1 MDSKYWQSVKR
12 PFDTNC
18 QGRFVLILGPAK
30 MGKTTVLSQL
40 YNHFDPERIFWISGG
55 ELDGWRVV
63 KKAVG
68 QEPEGVD
75 LDELDSLG
83 AFWRLLDSLRDGWHQ
98 VVVLDSFDGSARWAE
113 RHICRADARRRRD
126 KSTGIDKLDQRGY
139 GLKLN
144 WTVATVRD
152 YLYPI
157 TIAGTHVI
165 VTCGLKSVELGREPV
180 LVPDIE
186 GQSSLLVPRFFG
198 DVAVLLKRGHE
209 RILSFDGM
217 DSLSVYGSR
226 SGFPD
231 VVESSQFGA
240 LLSRPEGF
248 VKEKSPQ
255 SESLGERPWWEIRF
269 PDLGYDYRLEAGD
282 IEATAS
288 NSEGLPLED
297 ALNWQARVVEK
308 ARRLKE
314 DDRIRDLKKRDLA
327 LVCWAHRLIEEREEA
342 LL

>member
-1 MDSKYWQSVKR
+1 MDKKYWQSVKR

-40 YNHFDPERIFWISGG
+40 YRHFDPERIFWISGG

-83 AFWRLLDSLRDGWHQ
+83 GFWRLLDSLRDGWHQ

-157 TIAGTHVI
+157 TVAGTHVI
-165 VTCGLKSVELGREPV
+165 VTCGLKSVDLGGEPV

-198 DVAVLLKRGHE
+198 DVAVLLRRGHE

-217 DSLSVYGSR
+217 DALSVYGSR
-226 SGFPD
+226 SGFPN

-240 LLSRPEGF
+240 LLNRAEDTGRAG
-248 VKEKSPQ
+248 KDEEKGSN
-255 SESLGERPWWEIRF
+255 ERPWWEIRF
-269 PDLGYDYRLEAGD
+269 PDLGYEYCLEAGD

-288 NSEGLPLED
+288 DSEGIPLED
-297 ALNWQARVVEK
+297 ALSWQARVVDR

-314 DDRIRDLKKRDLA
+314 DDRIRDLSKRDLA
-327 LVCWAHRLIEEREEA
+327 LVCWAHRLIEEREA
-342 LL
+342 AVL